1 MWHHVGLYILS
12 FYTVFFSK
20 FLIYFLFFSYLV
32 WIQCD
37 TWIFLY
43 DIERLCFLFIE
54 LNVYMHLFITL
65 ITWGVIGCHS
75 KERIIIRFTRK
86 FKHTMWWPMGSMW
99 FLCWNI
105 LNYLAVL
112 NSLASSV
119 KMRTCLANLKL
130 YLILKCNLR
139 VSTQPLETASSK
151 IIWEKKLV

>member
-12 FYTVFFSK
+12 FYMVFFSK
-20 FLIYFLFFSYLV
+20 FLISYFWLSGLDPM
-32 WIQCD
+32 WHLNISL
-37 TWIFLY
+37 WHREIM
-43 DIERLCFLFIE
+43 LFIYWIE
-54 LNVYMHLFITL
+54 CMHLFITL

-75 KERIIIRFTRK
+75 NERIIIRFTKK
-86 FKHTMWWPMGSMW
+86 FKHTMWWNPLGSMW